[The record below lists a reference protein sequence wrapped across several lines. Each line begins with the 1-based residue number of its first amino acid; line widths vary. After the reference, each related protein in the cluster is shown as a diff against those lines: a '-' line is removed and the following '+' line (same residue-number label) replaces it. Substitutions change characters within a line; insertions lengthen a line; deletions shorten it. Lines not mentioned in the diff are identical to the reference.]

1 MASTPRNPQPSHC
14 TAPLPTRLL
23 RSPWALLQPAG
34 RTGLAT
40 ALTATLATPLMLGSP
55 AWAGADYSLGAAAN
69 SAPSSANTSTVTS
82 SSNADAGLTLERSKR
97 SARLG
102 ERLSERA
109 SQWAVGADSVRLG
122 AAWSLR
128 ADTWGSG
135 GLALPEGAGD
145 GSLAGLSG
153 REGLTAT
160 TALRA
165 ATDAAG
171 NRLLPSQTALLG
183 SYVLLGQRSGLRAT
197 GGVVDLGRNL
207 RNGSAGL
214 LGYGSSLERLAAAD
228 GVQTLPY
235 LGLGY
240 SSHGLSGPSS
250 NPSAWGLSADLGML
264 ATSPR
269 SAVRL
274 GQQALDATLRD
285 LRLSPVLQLG
295 FSYTY

>member
-1 MASTPRNPQPSHC
+1 MA
-14 TAPLPTRLL
+14 LI
-23 RSPWALLQPAG
+23 
-34 RTGLAT
+34 
-40 ALTATLATPLMLGSP
+40 ATLATTLMVGSP
-55 AWAGADYSLGAAAN
+55 AWAGTDYSLGATAN
-69 SAPSSANTSTVTS
+69 SAPNSTS
-82 SSNADAGLTLERSKR
+82 SSNADAGLSLERGQR
-97 SARLG
+97 STRLG

-109 SQWAVGADSVRLG
+109 SQWAMGADSVRLG
-122 AAWSLR
+122 VAWSLR

-145 GSLAGLSG
+145 GNVTSVSG
-153 REGLTAT
+153 RAALTTT

-171 NRLLPSQTALLG
+171 NRLLPGQTALLG

-250 NPSAWGLSADLGML
+250 HPSAWGLSADLGML